1 LLNKPTLYL
10 FRGETVWML
19 SLRGIPEEDDLDSHS
34 LTASPTIVP
43 TAISRDVDVEAALR
57 LVQVQHPESEVR
69 ILNWHR
75 PKRDV

>member
-1 LLNKPTLYL
+1 VTRSILYL

-19 SLRGIPEEDDLDSHS
+19 SLRGIPEDED
-34 LTASPTIVP
+34 LTVSGGTSSPAIVP
-43 TAISRDVDVEAALR
+43 TAVPRDVDVEKALR
-57 LVQVQHPESEVR
+57 LVQAQHPASEVR

>member
-1 LLNKPTLYL
+1 MTKPILYL

-19 SLRGIPEEDDLDSHS
+19 SLRGIPEDEDLKPRALAS
-34 LTASPTIVP
+34 SPTTVP
-43 TAISRDVDVEAALR
+43 MAIPREMEVEAALR
-57 LVQVQHPESEVR
+57 AAQAQHPDAEVR

>member
-1 LLNKPTLYL
+1 LTKPTLYL

-19 SLRGIPEEDDLDSHS
+19 SLRGIPEEEDLPPRSPTS
-34 LTASPTIVP
+34 SPTIVP
-43 TAISRDVDVEAALR
+43 TAVPREVDVEMALR
-57 LVQVQHPESEVR
+57 RVQAQHPNADVR